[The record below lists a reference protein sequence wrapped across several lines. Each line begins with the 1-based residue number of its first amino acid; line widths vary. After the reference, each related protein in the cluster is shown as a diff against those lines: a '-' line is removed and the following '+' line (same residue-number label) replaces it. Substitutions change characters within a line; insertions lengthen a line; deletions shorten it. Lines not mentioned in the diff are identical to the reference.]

1 MCSWETW
8 CDQTP
13 PRKEGDLPVEADKDS
28 FEEKKYKHMNEI
40 AEQRRK
46 DIAAWLASKWDDGK
60 WYVDSDFFIGR

>member
-13 PRKEGDLPVEADKDS
+13 IRNEGDLPVEANKDS
-28 FEEKKYKHMNEI
+28 FEERKYKHMNEI

-46 DIAAWLASKWDDGK
+46 DMVTGLAPKGDDRK
-60 WYVDSDFFIGR
+60 

>member
-13 PRKEGDLPVEADKDS
+13 PRKEGDLPLDVNKDS
-28 FEEKKYKHMNEI
+28 FEEKKYKRMSEI
-40 AEQRRK
+40 ADQRKK
-46 DIAAWLASKWDDGK
+46 DIALGLVSKWDDGK

>member
-46 DIAAWLASKWDDGK
+46 DIAA
-60 WYVDSDFFIGR
+60 

>member
-13 PRKEGDLPVEADKDS
+13 IRKEGDLPPEADS
-28 FEEKKYKHMNEI
+28 FEEKKYKRMNEI

-46 DIAAWLASKWDDGK
+46 DIAVGLVSK
-60 WYVDSDFFIGR
+60 